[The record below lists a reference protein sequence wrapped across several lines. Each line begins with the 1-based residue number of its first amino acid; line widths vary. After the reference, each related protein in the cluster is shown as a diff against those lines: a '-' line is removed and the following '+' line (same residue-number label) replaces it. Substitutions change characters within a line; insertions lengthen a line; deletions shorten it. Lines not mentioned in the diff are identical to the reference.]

1 MSEIILCNRT
11 YSASVFKNECGIGIE
26 LASSLTCANPDTII
40 ANTPYLLKNGNSAV
54 GKTSLAKLSNPS
66 ITKNLTS
73 LALSFGGDNL
83 ISLSSI
89 SSQLQEYNV
98 GLMGAS
104 TSVYANRMGGFVG
117 SVKNYQSALMEYS
130 QAAKS
135 KSPLKVAAKKKA
147 KMAFDKM
154 QKSFRHEVKVVTS
167 QVKSSRGTPI
177 TNFDRGANI
186 AKSSRNMAKLDIM
199 SPVQADN
206 IVKFTKHAKF
216 MGNGIA
222 VIDFGSRVGN
232 IHNSY
237 KAGGNW
243 EREMFI
249 ESSSFALSAATGIGV
264 VNAGGAALMFLM
276 VATPVGWVGLIVG
289 GLAVA
294 GTAAVASIVTNNI
307 VKEDA
312 GGIYDYIMKQV
323 N

>member
-11 YSASVFKNECGIGIE
+11 YSASVFKNECGVGIE
-26 LASSLTCANPDTII
+26 LASSLSCANPDTII
-40 ANTPYLLKNGNSAV
+40 ANTPYLLKSKNSAV
-54 GKTSLAKLSNPS
+54 GTASLAKFSNPS

-83 ISLSSI
+83 IALSSV

-117 SVKNYQSALMEYS
+117 SVKDYQSALMEYS
-130 QAAKS
+130 QASKS
-135 KSPLKVAAKKKA
+135 KSPNKVAAKQKA
-147 KMAFDKM
+147 KMAFEKM
-154 QKSFRHEVKVVTS
+154 QSSFRHEVNIVTA
-167 QVKSSRGTPI
+167 QVKSNRGTPL

-186 AKSSRNMAKLDIM
+186 ARSSRNMAKLDIM

-216 MGNGIA
+216 MGNGLA
-222 VIDFGSRVGN
+222 VIDFGSRVGS

-237 KAGGNW
+237 KSGGNW

-249 ESSSFALSAATGIGV
+249 ESSSFAASAIAGTAV
-264 VNAGGAALMFLM
+264 VNAGLALLVF
-276 VATPVGWVGLIVG
+276 ATPFGWVGLVVG

-294 GTAAVASIVTNNI
+294 GTAAGTSIWTNEQLKSNS
-307 VKEDA
+307 
-312 GGIYDYIMKQV
+312 GGWYDDIMNWLK
-323 N
+323 